1 MRSGGLIFLA
11 LFALTLAGCGHGP
24 KGDPGQ
30 PGPPGPKGDP
40 GAVGSTGPVG
50 PPGPPGPQGQPGPPS
65 PTLRV
70 VRNNC
75 LAGTCTVACHGDEV
89 MISAYCG
96 PARNRPTFLDERQA
110 SCGINPT
117 AADKPLIAF
126 CAQAPQ

>member
-1 MRSGGLIFLA
+1 VG
-11 LFALTLAGCGHGP
+11 T
-24 KGDPGQ
+24 GQ
-30 PGPPGPKGDP
+30 RAIRANPARLDRRAIRGPPDQPDP
-40 GAVGSTGPVG
+40 SGR
-50 PPGPPGPQGQPGPPS
+50 
-65 PTLRV
+65 L
-70 VRNNC
+70 VR
-75 LAGTCTVACHGDEV
+75 LDQKVACHGDEV